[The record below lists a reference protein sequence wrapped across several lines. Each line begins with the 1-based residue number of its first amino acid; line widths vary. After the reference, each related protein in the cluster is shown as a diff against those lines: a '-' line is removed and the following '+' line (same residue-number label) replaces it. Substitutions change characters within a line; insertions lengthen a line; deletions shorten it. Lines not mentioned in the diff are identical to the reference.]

1 LIQSQSSSGS
11 NIPKIGV
18 DDYLAQGHTL
28 NDLIGLEVLEEAVD
42 PAPESKTAGM
52 YCVEHGQLCWV
63 KQTSDGT
70 VTVPLCNFNATIVEE
85 ITRDNGVESSGAFR
99 IEGTDVH
106 GKPLPTIEVSLA
118 AFESMSWV
126 VTSWGRRG
134 ILSAN
139 QTTKAKVREA
149 IMLQSQDA
157 KDRTIYSHTG
167 WREIDGKPVFLTAS
181 GALGMPDID
190 VEVEEDLSN
199 YALPDP
205 PDDPTEALRASYEFL
220 RIGRPEVTIPLWA
233 TMYLAPLSDI
243 LNPAFTLFLVGHSG
257 SFKSTVCA
265 LALNHFGEKFD
276 EFHLPA
282 AWRDTQNKLEKLL
295 FLAKDLPLVI
305 DDWAPGTDSA
315 KARELEAKAEH
326 VIRAQAN
333 RQGRGR
339 LRSDTSSRKTYIPR
353 GLLITSGEQ
362 LPGGH
367 SHTARIFSVEIQ
379 TGDVSREKLTEA
391 QRMRH
396 LYPHAMAAYIQFVQ
410 KNWDEIRKVMPV
422 QYEAWRDQAREAAQH
437 PRLPGTVAWLY
448 AGLCTG
454 LDCLLEHG
462 IISATELEELTGEG
476 WEIFLKLSAEQ
487 AIRVEE
493 QRPARRFADV
503 LGSLIA
509 QGRAVLWA
517 KGDEE
522 PRRPAPGE
530 TMVGWTDGDAH
541 VLLNPDAAYA
551 AVRQFCQTTDQPFTF
566 KANAVWKDLRQL
578 GYLEAP
584 DSRSTSNV
592 RIYGRVRRVL
602 RVRTDVLQF
611 PALPGD
617 ATEAA

>member
-1 LIQSQSSSGS
+1 M
-11 NIPKIGV
+11 GV

-28 NDLIGLEVLEEAVD
+28 DDLIALEVLDEAVGPS
-42 PAPESKTAGM
+42 PAFKPGGM
-52 YCVEHGQLCWV
+52 YCVENGQLCWV
-63 KQTSDGT
+63 KQSQDGET
-70 VTVPLCNFNATIVEE
+70 VIPLCNFNARIVEE

-99 IEGTDVH
+99 IEGTDMH

-149 IMLQSQDA
+149 MMLQSQDA

-167 WREIDGKPVFLTAS
+167 WRMIGGKPVFLTAS

-199 YALPDP
+199 YALPDSS
-205 PDDPTEALRASYEFL
+205 DDPTEALKASYEFL
-220 RIGRPEVTIPLWA
+220 GIGNPDITIPLWA
-233 TMYLAPLSDI
+233 TMYLSPLTET

-257 SFKSTVCA
+257 SFKSTVSA

-282 AWRDTQNKLEKLL
+282 AWRDTQNRLEKLL

-353 GLLITSGEQ
+353 GILITSGEQ

-391 QRMRH
+391 QRKRH
-396 LYPHAMAAYIQFVQ
+396 LYPHAMSAYIRFLQS
-410 KNWDEIRKVMPV
+410 NWDEVRQVLPA
-422 QYEAWRDQAREAAQH
+422 QYEVWRDQAREASQH

-448 AGLCTG
+448 AGLSTG

-462 IISATELEELTGEG
+462 VISSTELDELTREG
-476 WEIFLKLSAEQ
+476 WEVFLRLSAEQ
-487 AIRVEE
+487 AVRVEE
-493 QRPARRFADV
+493 QRPGRRFTGV

-509 QGRAVLWA
+509 QGRAVLWD
-517 KGDEE
+517 KGDDE

-541 VLLNPDAAYA
+541 VLLQADAAYA
-551 AVRQFCQTTDQPFTF
+551 AVRQFCQNTDQPFTF
-566 KANAVWKDLRQL
+566 KANAVWKDLHQL
-578 GYLEAP
+578 GYATG
-584 DSRSTSNV
+584 DKGRNTYTV
-592 RIYGRVRRVL
+592 RIYGRARRVI
-602 RVRTDVLQF
+602 RVERTALQI
-611 PALPGD
+611 PVLPGD
-617 ATEAA
+617 EEDAAA